1 MKTYLLPRLRDIL
14 FLAVFIAAVMLGPRM
29 LNIDGDLPRHLLM
42 GKIILETR
50 AIPATDSFS
59 HVYEG
64 APLVPHEWL
73 AGIVFYITY
82 ALLGLDGVVLLAAVL
97 LAATFLLV
105 YEETL
110 RHPSPAIRTGSRVR
124 LAALALTAWG
134 AAITSLHWI
143 TRPHLF
149 TMLFFALYLVWANS
163 LQRGEMKRVWLF
175 PLAMLFWGNMHG
187 EFIAG
192 LLVLGAYGAG
202 WIWDY
207 IFSTVKPS
215 IETGKHLALAF
226 FSSLLVTFINPVGL
240 HTWETV
246 FGYVNNRYLM
256 SRINETNPPD
266 FSQPQFQV
274 LLILLGFSIFLL
286 ATQKD
291 KLNTGQAFALAG
303 FSMMSLLSARNV
315 HLYGVAAPLLLAGA
329 LADRQM
335 PHIIEKFE
343 NLFAHVE
350 DNLRGLAWPIITVL
364 LISNLVLSGALGV
377 DNRFSPKMFPVHAV
391 DWLENNPQ
399 TGNMFNAFDWGG
411 YLLLRLWP
419 AHLAFIDSQTDVRGD
434 VTREYE
440 KVITLADGWQATLE
454 QYAVQWVIIPPDW
467 PLAKALLTEGWREA
481 YRDETAVIFTR

>member
-1 MKTYLLPRLRDIL
+1 MKPYLLPRLRDIL
-14 FLAVFIAAVMLGPRM
+14 FLAVFIAAVLLGPRM

-42 GKIILETR
+42 GKIVLETR
-50 AIPATDSFS
+50 AIPTTDIFS

-73 AGIVFYITY
+73 AGVVFYITY
-82 ALLGLDGVVLLAAVL
+82 TLLGLNGVVLLAALL

-105 YEETL
+105 YEETQ
-110 RHPSPAIRTGSRVR
+110 RSSGMR
-124 LAALALTAWG
+124 LTPLALTAWG

-149 TMLFFALYLVWANS
+149 TMLFFALYLVWANR
-163 LQRGEMKRVWLF
+163 LHRGESKRFWLF
-175 PLAMLFWGNMHG
+175 PLAMLLWGNMHG

-192 LLVLGAYGAG
+192 LLVLGSYGAG
-202 WIWDY
+202 WFWEY
-207 IFSTVKPS
+207 LFSAVKPS
-215 IETGKHLALAF
+215 LEIGKNLALAF
-226 FSSLLVTFINPVGL
+226 LSSLLVTFINPVGL

-274 LLILLGFSIFLL
+274 LLVLLGFSIFLL
-286 ATQKD
+286 ATQREKM
-291 KLNTGQAFALAG
+291 NTGQAFALAG

-329 LADRQM
+329 LAGRQM
-335 PHIIEKFE
+335 PHLFENIEK
-343 NLFAHVE
+343 LFARVE
-350 DNLRGLAWPIITVL
+350 ENLRGMVWPIVTVL
-364 LISNLVLSGALGV
+364 LVGSLVLTSALGT
-377 DNRFSPKMFPVHAV
+377 DNRFSPKIFPVQAI

-399 TGNMFNAFDWGG
+399 TGRMFNAFDWGG

-419 AHLAFIDSQTDVRGD
+419 THLAFIDSQTDVRGD
-434 VTREYE
+434 VSREYE
-440 KVITLADGWQATLE
+440 KIITLADNWQATLGK
-454 QYAVQWVIIPPDW
+454 YSVQWVIIPPDW
-467 PLAKALLTEGWREA
+467 PLAKALLAEGWREI
-481 YRDETAVIFTR
+481 YRDETATIFAR